1 VVTQVLSERDAP
13 DRGGISDEGEG
24 VRQAME
30 ELKVAATGGAQ
41 GSEVGWRQAVRE
53 SMELYEVKVR

>member
-1 VVTQVLSERDAP
+1 MVTQVLSERDAP
-13 DRGGISDEGEG
+13 ERGGVSDEAEG

-30 ELKVAATGGAQ
+30 ELKVAATGGAE
-41 GSEVGWRQAVRE
+41 GSEGWRQGVRE